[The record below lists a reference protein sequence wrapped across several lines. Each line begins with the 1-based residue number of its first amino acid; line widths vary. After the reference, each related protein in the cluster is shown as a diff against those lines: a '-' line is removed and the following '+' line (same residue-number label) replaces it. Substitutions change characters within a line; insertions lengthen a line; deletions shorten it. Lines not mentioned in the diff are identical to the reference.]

1 MWILL
6 HVVFARHACRRTAAG
21 KGRITVVS
29 TEGGIKH
36 QSHVLEVFGTAVL
49 GMKRKERCWHCP
61 RVRIWFFAQKISWLL
76 SLAEEPCP
84 NLPAVRVPFS
94 CPCTTSSLIQSCT
107 PGTLW
112 LLLAAALIF
121 VFVWGMDPAILGR
134 TALLITSPSRA
145 REVHVFVHII
155 LVTIGPRM
163 QRGCGIGLVVH
174 SFQDVILA
182 PPRPS
187 MLRVLTIHPESRPR
201 SARNRCMVE
210 FDDKEAIFEPLIR
223 LESYSFAALGT
234 AEHLSCVHTHV
245 DAVKSCRDQTFATCL
260 FKRNK
265 FHRSV
270 RGIGAI
276 IKRPVREEIIT
287 YERVPDHVTISGSSR
302 PWCKNSTN

>member
-201 SARNRCMVE
+201 SARNRCGHATVE
-210 FDDKEAIFEPLIR
+210 PSPGARPPGNPAHCDRCPVPSPR
-223 LESYSFAALGT
+223 RSGR
-234 AEHLSCVHTHV
+234 
-245 DAVKSCRDQTFATCL
+245 SCRT
-260 FKRNK
+260 
-265 FHRSV
+265 S
-270 RGIGAI
+270 
-276 IKRPVREEIIT
+276 P
-287 YERVPDHVTISGSSR
+287 SSS
-302 PWCKNSTN
+302 PTNSPP